1 MAGGTPGPYV
11 PLRMVIEP
19 VGIPTEAPTSEPDR
33 LGAPMDAAAFG
44 ALYDD
49 YLPRIYAFIARRLD
63 DRSAAEELAAATFER
78 ALRAVR
84 EGDLPSHL
92 ISGFLYRVAANAVVD
107 HARRARRSIPPDVR
121 ASDFDT
127 GDDRIDAEA
136 ISDEAAAR
144 AFASAVDRDRLRRA
158 LDRLPEVDRRV
169 ILLNYFDGLEPAELC
184 VTLGCNPSEAAL
196 KLHRALRAL
205 RAALNPEASDAG

>member
-1 MAGGTPGPYV
+1 MA
-11 PLRMVIEP
+11 IEP
-19 VGIPTEAPTSEPDR
+19 VGTRTDAPTREPDR

-63 DRSAAEELAAATFER
+63 DRSVAEELTATTFER
-78 ALRAVR
+78 ALKAMR
-84 EGDLPSHL
+84 EQDLPAPL
-92 ISGFLYRVAANAVVD
+92 MGGFLYRVAANAIVD
-107 HARRARRSIPPDVR
+107 HARRARRAIPPDVR

-144 AFASAVDRDRLRRA
+144 TFASAIDRDRLRRV
-158 LDRLPEVDRRV
+158 LERLPEADRRV
-169 ILLNYFDGLEPAELC
+169 VLLSYFDGLETAEFC
-184 VTLGCNPSEAAL
+184 AALGCNPTEAAL

-205 RAALNPEASDAG
+205 WAALDLEASDAG